1 MRGLIRQSI
10 FAGLLAT
17 VGLVLATPTVLA
29 QAVSDPIIDA
39 NEGFTSPDGGDGI
52 FDSATGPLDLIHRA
66 VLMNNTSLSEFQ
78 EQQQGRI
85 SDEAA
90 GFREAQQR
98 AIRDSES
105 AVDTT
110 PGMDVVE
117 TGDSL

>member
-17 VGLVLATPTVLA
+17 VGLALATPTVIA
-29 QAVSDPIIDA
+29 QVASDPIVDA

-90 GFREAQQR
+90 GFREAQQQ
-98 AIRDSES
+98 AIRDSA
-105 AVDTT
+105 AVDAT